1 MKKFSK
7 IINRCQFTKKKD
19 LKLVLSL
26 GYLPAV
32 NEMEKIGSQT
42 NHSVFFPTDLLYSPS
57 SKLYQINNIISKNII
72 FPKSYPYTSSTT
84 KILRDNFSEL
94 YLEVKKII
102 GLKNSDLVI
111 DIGSNDGNLLKK
123 FKNVKVLGIT
133 PEDIGRKAIR
143 DGIPTILDYFN
154 TKVSKKILKKYGKAK
169 VITATNVFA
178 HIDDINTL
186 MKNVLRVLN
195 NDGVFI
201 TESHYFLS
209 LVETLQYDTIY
220 HEHLRYYTLTS
231 LKKIFQKFNL
241 KIIHAKK
248 IDTHGGSIRVY
259 AVKDQKK
266 VANKNVAKILK
277 TETKKI
283 NTKNIKKFCKGVVNS
298 KIELISL
305 IRKIKE
311 KNKKI
316 FGVGAPSRAST
327 LVNYVGLDSN
337 IIDCICEIKGSH
349 KIGHY
354 LPGTKIPIVSEQIIF
369 RSKPEFLLL
378 FSWHIAKD
386 LIKIFKTK
394 GYKGKFII
402 PLPKPRIVSG

>member
-19 LKLVLSL
+19 LKSILSL

-32 NEMEKIGSQT
+32 NNLEKIGSKN
-42 NHSVFFPTDLLYSPS
+42 NHSIFFPTELLYSPS
-57 SKLYQINNIISKNII
+57 SKLYQINNIISKDLI

-84 KILRDNFSEL
+84 KVLRDNFNEL
-94 YLEVKKII
+94 HLEVKKII
-102 GLKNSDLVI
+102 GLEKSDLVI

-123 FKNVKVLGIT
+123 FKNVKVLGVT
-133 PEDIGRKAIR
+133 PENIGRKAIR

-169 VITATNVFA
+169 IVTATNVFA

-186 MKNVLRVLN
+186 MKNILRLLR

-231 LKKIFQKFNL
+231 LKKIFDKYNL

-248 IDTHGGSIRVY
+248 INTHGGSIRVY
-259 AVKDQKK
+259 AVKNKK
-266 VANKNVAKILK
+266 KIANKNVKKILK
-277 TETKKI
+277 IESKKI
-283 NTKNIKKFCKGVVNS
+283 NLKNIKKFRQDVIN
-298 KIELISL
+298 
-305 IRKIKE
+305 
-311 KNKKI
+311 
-316 FGVGAPSRAST
+316 
-327 LVNYVGLDSN
+327 
-337 IIDCICEIKGSH
+337 
-349 KIGHY
+349 
-354 LPGTKIPIVSEQIIF
+354 
-369 RSKPEFLLL
+369 
-378 FSWHIAKD
+378 
-386 LIKIFKTK
+386 
-394 GYKGKFII
+394 
-402 PLPKPRIVSG
+402 

>member
-1 MKKFSK
+1 M
-7 IINRCQFTKKKD
+7 
-19 LKLVLSL
+19 
-26 GYLPAV
+26 
-32 NEMEKIGSQT
+32 
-42 NHSVFFPTDLLYSPS
+42 
-57 SKLYQINNIISKNII
+57 
-72 FPKSYPYTSSTT
+72 
-84 KILRDNFSEL
+84 RDNFSEL

-266 VANKNVAKILK
+266 VANKNVAKILQ

-283 NTKNIKKFCKGVVNS
+283 NTKNIKKFCKGVVSS

-305 IRKIKE
+305 IRKIKK

-369 RSKPEFLLL
+369 TSKPEFLLI

-386 LIKIFKTK
+386 LIKIFKNK

-402 PLPKPRIVSG
+402 PLPKPIIVSV